1 MNWVPVILV
10 CWVLACF
17 VFVVW
22 FCVLFGFV
30 LCVFAVCLVY
40 DDDGPM
46 DYVQVLPQFSFAAL
60 NSRWPGTLICNY
72 CSCNVIQC
80 GKRPGESHEGCKCH
94 SSWPVLLSPSC
105 PCCLSGRP
113 LSFPC
118 WPPPAA
124 FPLVLFRSL
133 ASFAVLAAVVFFGLL
148 FGAPLRRPFVVLVW
162 VLVCFL
168 VCSGLPCLLSF
179 CLVWWAVF
187 ALAH

>member
-30 LCVFAVCLVY
+30 LCVFAVCLFY

-80 GKRPGESHEGCKCH
+80 GKRPGESHEGVGRKKMLRSCV
-94 SSWPVLLSPSC
+94 PVRPPLVCVCLACWSDFLWCFGGGC
-105 PCCLSGRP
+105 PGSLSGCLRIP
-113 LSFPC
+113 
-118 WPPPAA
+118 
-124 FPLVLFRSL
+124 
-133 ASFAVLAAVVFFGLL
+133 FGDHPIKLE
-148 FGAPLRRPFVVLVW
+148 RYRED
-162 VLVCFL
+162 
-168 VCSGLPCLLSF
+168 
-179 CLVWWAVF
+179 
-187 ALAH
+187 

>member
-1 MNWVPVILV
+1 MNPPMNWVPVILV

-60 NSRWPGTLICNY
+60 NSRWHGTLICNY

-80 GKRPGESHEGCKCH
+80 GKRPGESHEG
-94 SSWPVLLSPSC
+94 V
-105 PCCLSGRP
+105 GRKK
-113 LSFPC
+113 SNDTF
-118 WPPPAA
+118 
-124 FPLVLFRSL
+124 FPLLRPISL
-133 ASFAVLAAVVFFGLL
+133 
-148 FGAPLRRPFVVLVW
+148 
-162 VLVCFL
+162 
-168 VCSGLPCLLSF
+168 
-179 CLVWWAVF
+179 
-187 ALAH
+187 

>member
-22 FCVLFGFV
+22 FCVLSGFV

-46 DYVQVLPQFSFAAL
+46 YYVQVLPQFSFAAL

-80 GKRPGESHEGCKCH
+80 GKRPGESHEGVGRKKNMLRTDQTVG
-94 SSWPVLLSPSC
+94 SSVTNARVVTVSGVTWTSFVCSHAFGYVSHGGVGSLSTGSPSGRG
-105 PCCLSGRP
+105 SGR
-113 LSFPC
+113 STS
-118 WPPPAA
+118 A
-124 FPLVLFRSL
+124 
-133 ASFAVLAAVVFFGLL
+133 
-148 FGAPLRRPFVVLVW
+148 
-162 VLVCFL
+162 
-168 VCSGLPCLLSF
+168 
-179 CLVWWAVF
+179 
-187 ALAH
+187 

>member
-1 MNWVPVILV
+1 MTQSCHHLHESPMNWVPVILV

-80 GKRPGESHEGCKCH
+80 GKRPGESHEG
-94 SSWPVLLSPSC
+94 V
-105 PCCLSGRP
+105 GRK
-113 LSFPC
+113 LQ
-118 WPPPAA
+118 
-124 FPLVLFRSL
+124 SL
-133 ASFAVLAAVVFFGLL
+133 NG
-148 FGAPLRRPFVVLVW
+148 
-162 VLVCFL
+162 
-168 VCSGLPCLLSF
+168 
-179 CLVWWAVF
+179 
-187 ALAH
+187 